1 MKQQWKLMVSLVL
14 VILIVIF
21 SLSNTQPVNIDF
33 FFTKSQVPLVLVILV
48 SLLLGV
54 TLGMIASLTTIGS
67 SRRKIKQLE
76 NELTKAQELVT
87 QLNADLVAAK
97 EQAKREEEK
106 PAVNAFENTAT
117 EVQSVSDFIKE
128 N

>member
-54 TLGMIASLTTIGS
+54 MLGMIASLTTIGS

-106 PAVNAFENTAT
+106 TAVNAFENTTT

>member
-67 SRRKIKQLE
+67 SRKKIKQLE

>member
-54 TLGMIASLTTIGS
+54 MLGMIASLTTIGS

>member
-67 SRRKIKQLE
+67 SRRKIKQLD

>member
-76 NELTKAQELVT
+76 NELTKAQEFVT

-106 PAVNAFENTAT
+106 PAVNAFENTTT

>member
-106 PAVNAFENTAT
+106 TAVNAFENTTT

>member
-97 EQAKREEEK
+97 EQAKREEEN
-106 PAVNAFENTAT
+106 PAVNAFENTTT

>member
-106 PAVNAFENTAT
+106 PAVNAFENTTT

>member
-87 QLNADLVAAK
+87 QLNADLVATK

-106 PAVNAFENTAT
+106 PAVNAFENTTT